1 MNNVFKYFFIL
12 LIFLFT
18 GCSVDES
25 SGFSDAE
32 IVEMIIQANKI
43 EISMNDMPEASQ
55 SLVDEDYIDYMS
67 MAAKKA
73 SGLGYE
79 VDLAGL
85 GHKSGHRNE
94 IYFNLEGRMLDPNDW
109 GDNKRGNK
117 DYFGRYSQEDW
128 SCFELIFPIS
138 FNMPDGSVVEVISD
152 DEQGWAIIKSWY
164 ESNSGS
170 REKPSMQFP
179 VVIFLEEES
188 ITLENSADLRGAYN
202 ECNYDRRKNRD
213 GHDRKDPCFEM
224 VYPINFI
231 MPDGSSITV
240 TSDDESGWSEL
251 KNWYDNNSGY
261 EEQKPEIEFPINII
275 YEVESGDSIVN
286 IESEEAMMIAKEA
299 CSEEWEK
306 SFKRECFELV
316 FPIEFLMPDGTS
328 MNIES
333 EEDYMDIR
341 NWYLENPDQE
351 GEATLQYPVNI
362 RYFTDA
368 SDSIVTVESEEELMR
383 RKEQCWQ
390 IDEGDSQCYTY
401 VFPISFTMPDGS
413 HITISSDTED
423 EWYELRNWYDTNSG
437 YEAEPVLNYPIN
449 IIFRDEEGETQVTVN
464 NDEELETASEQNC
477 EDEADHWEEDEGDN
491 ECFTFVFPISFTMPD
506 GSSIT
511 LNSEAGFRELEYW
524 YESNSEY
531 NGEPSF
537 QYPIDIVFQDESQ
550 ETLITIN
557 SDEELDEAEE
567 NCED

>member
-1 MNNVFKYFFIL
+1 MKNLFKLLFIPF
-12 LIFLFT
+12 IFIFT
-18 GCSVDES
+18 SCTVDEPL
-25 SGFSDAE
+25 GLSDAE
-32 IVEMIIQANKI
+32 IVEMIIDAEKAEVQ
-43 EISMNDMPEASQ
+43 MDDMPEISQ
-55 SLVDEDYIDYMS
+55 KLVEDDYIDYMG

-79 VDLAGL
+79 LDLAGL
-85 GHKSGHRNE
+85 GHRSGHRNE
-94 IYFNLEGRMLDPNDW
+94 LYFNLEGRKLDPNDW
-109 GDNKRGNK
+109 GENKRGYK
-117 DYFGRYSQEDW
+117 DNFDRDNQEDW

-188 ITLENSADLRGAYN
+188 ITLENNDDLRGAYT
-202 ECNYDRRKNRD
+202 ECNYDRRKIRD

-224 VYPINFI
+224 DYPINFI

-240 TSDDESGWSEL
+240 TGDDESGWSEL

-275 YEVESGDSIVN
+275 YETDSGDSIVI
-286 IESEEAMMIAKEA
+286 IESEEEMMIAKEA
-299 CSEEWEK
+299 CSEEWEE

-316 FPIEFLMPDGTS
+316 FPVEFLMPDGTS

-333 EEDYMDIR
+333 EEGYMDIR
-341 NWYLENPDQE
+341 NWFLENPDQE

-368 SDSIVTVESEEELMR
+368 SDSIATVESEEELMR

-390 IDEGDSQCYTY
+390 EDEGDSQCYTY

-413 HITISSDTED
+413 NITISSDTED
-423 EWYELRNWYDTNSG
+423 EWHELRNWYDTNSG
-437 YEAEPVLNYPIN
+437 YEAEPVLNYPID
-449 IIFRDEEGETQVTVN
+449 IIFRDEEGETQVTIN
-464 NDEELETASEQNC
+464 NDEELETAYEQNC
-477 EDEADHWEEDEGDN
+477 EDEEGDWEEDEGDN

-511 LNSEAGFRELEYW
+511 LESEAGFRELEYW
-524 YESNSEY
+524 YESNSDYDE
-531 NGEPSF
+531 EPSF
-537 QYPIDIVFQDESQ
+537 QYPIDIIFRDE
-550 ETLITIN
+550 EGEIPITIN